1 MWAGANSYF
10 IHNLPV
16 SEQKSLLASLQQA
29 GVTAVRI
36 FITQFAQGGK
46 GTNAIGTPD
55 LEMNTVGVYDDTAL
69 QAIDQLL
76 SIVPNYGIKLIIAIH
91 DRWNLDGTWGTC
103 DAYCQAY
110 GASGFYT
117 SSDAQAKF
125 DARIA
130 HVLNHK
136 NAYMGNAPWSSLS
149 NSILSFNIQNEAE
162 SAIGS
167 SLPNP
172 DWWCS
177 RANTIKGLL
186 PQGSPILVSTGG
198 NQNPTDA
205 FISQNLYCPAID
217 VITVHTYG
225 DVATLIPQM
234 KSAQSLGK
242 QVWMEEFGSQGSAQ
256 AGQIAYTAGLM
267 NANGIPWLTWQVSTV
282 TLANDFEFS
291 PASSIW
297 NTLSQYAHAA

>member
-10 IHNLPV
+10 IHNLPI
-16 SEQKSLLASLQQA
+16 SEQESLLAALQQA
-29 GVTAVRI
+29 GVTVVRV
-36 FITQFAQGGK
+36 FITKFDQGGK
-46 GTNAIGTPD
+46 GTDASGFPD
-55 LEMNTVGVYDDTAL
+55 LEMTTVGVYDDTAL
-69 QAIDQLL
+69 QAIDHLL

-91 DRWNLDGTWGTC
+91 DRWNLDGAWGTC
-103 DAYCQAY
+103 DAYCQSY

-136 NAYMGNAPWSSLS
+136 NAYMGNTPWSSLS
-149 NSILSFNIQNEAE
+149 NSIYAFDIQNEAE

-177 RANTIKGLL
+177 RANTIKNLL
-186 PQGSPILVSTGG
+186 PQGSPILISTGG

-205 FISQNLYCPAID
+205 FISQNLNCPSID
-217 VITVHTYG
+217 IISVHTYG
-225 DVATLIPQM
+225 DVAPLIPQM
-234 KSAQSLGK
+234 VAAKKGGK
-242 QVWMEEFGSQGSAQ
+242 VVVMEEFGAQGPAQ
-256 AGQIAYTAGLM
+256 ASEIAYTAGLM
-267 NANGIPWLTWQVSTV
+267 NANGIPWMVWEVSSV

-291 PASSIW
+291 PTSSIW
-297 NTLSQYAHAA
+297 KTLSQYAHAA